1 MIKNSSL
8 PSCIAVIS
16 YQKIFIMNSSSLGKF
31 STFNI
36 VLVYAL
42 VSGLYIYTSDYFL
55 QLFVSNIEFLSKIQT
70 YKGLGFILVTSVLL
84 YVLVKKNLTSTV
96 SYYEQLNMVKQ
107 LSEEQIKTTKEEY
120 KALFNHSP
128 LPMWIF
134 DIDTFQ
140 FLLVNEAACL
150 NYGYTKE
157 EYLNMTLKDIRPK
170 DDILLMERLVAIS
183 LKNEHFTFP
192 DKVRHQKKSGEIIY
206 VKIKNTEIIFNGKKV
221 RLASA
226 VDVTMEVEMH
236 DDLIETNLKLKTASE
251 IAGLGY
257 WSNNL
262 INSEIQWSDELYK
275 IFEITPQTFKLNLD
289 NIKAFFHP
297 DYQLNF
303 DVNFNSYF
311 KDDKVKEREQKI
323 ITGSGNV
330 KWILERLFLIR
341 DKNRVPIKIQG
352 IALDITK
359 RKLHEQEISES
370 NERFKILSKAT
381 VEIIID
387 WDINNKK
394 VIWGEGFK
402 TILGY
407 DINIMNKHLW
417 AQNIHPNDRKRVL
430 VELQEALLDSKKE
443 NFNAEF
449 RFLKANGEVAYMQH
463 RGVFIRDEN
472 GKAVRAIGAMIDFTD
487 TLEKMKKIELQNQI
501 LKDIAWT
508 QSHIVRAPLANL
520 MGLIG
525 LMKNNIKTGV
535 SDKVL
540 IGYISDSADRLDNI
554 IHDIVNKTEN
564 IHPE

>member
-1 MIKNSSL
+1 
-8 PSCIAVIS
+8 
-16 YQKIFIMNSSSLGKF
+16 MNSISLGKF

-134 DIDTFQ
+134 DIDTYR
-140 FLLVNEAACL
+140 FLKVNEAACVL
-150 NYGYTKE
+150 YGFSHQE
-157 EYLNMTLKDIRPK
+157 FLSMTIKDIRPQEDVLYLEK
-170 DDILLMERLVAIS
+170 MMTHTI
-183 LKNEHFTFP
+183 KNEQYTFP
-192 DKVRHQKKSGEIIY
+192 ENIRHVKKNGDVIQVK
-206 VKIKNTEIIFNGKKV
+206 VKITFVTFNGKKS
-221 RLASA
+221 RLVSI
-226 VDVTMEVEMH
+226 VDMTADMEMQNK
-236 DDLIETNLKLKTASE
+236 LIETNSKLQEASE

-262 INSEIQWSDELYK
+262 VNSEIQWSDELYK
-275 IFEITPQTFKLNLD
+275 IFEINPQTFKLNLD
-289 NIKAFFHP
+289 NIKALFHP
-297 DYQLNF
+297 DYQFNF

-311 KDDKVKEREQKI
+311 KDDVVKEREQKI

-341 DKNRVPIKIQG
+341 DKNGDPIKIQG

-407 DINIMNKHLW
+407 DINTMNKHLW

-430 VELQEALLDSKKE
+430 VELKEALLDSTIE

-463 RGVFIRDEN
+463 RGVFIRDKN
-472 GKAVRAIGAMIDFTD
+472 GKAIRAIGAMIDFTD

-525 LMKNNIKTGV
+525 LMKNNINTGV
-535 SDKVL
+535 SDEVL
-540 IGYISDSADRLDNI
+540 IGYISDSADKLDKI
-554 IHDIVNKTEN
+554 IHDIVSKTEN
-564 IHPE
+564 IHSE

>member
-1 MIKNSSL
+1 MPLYITL
-8 PSCIAVIS
+8 II
-16 YQKIFIMNSSSLGKF
+16 YQFFMNSSSSSKF

-42 VSGLYIYTSDYFL
+42 VSGVYIYTSDYFL

-70 YKGLGFILVTSVLL
+70 YKGLGFILITSVLL
-84 YVLVKKNLTSTV
+84 YVLVRNNLASIAANYQQMNSV
-96 SYYEQLNMVKQ
+96 RQASD
-107 LSEEQIKTTKEEY
+107 EQIRKTKEEY
-120 KALFNHSP
+120 MALFNHSP

-134 DIDTFQ
+134 DIDTYQ
-140 FLLVNEAACL
+140 FLQVNDAACI
-150 NYGYTKE
+150 NYGYSHA

-170 DDILLMERLVAIS
+170 EDVLFMERLVAYS
-183 LKNEHFTFP
+183 LKKKQFSFP
-192 DKVRHQKKSGEIIY
+192 DNIRHQKKNGEIIQ
-206 VKIKNTEIIFNGKKV
+206 VKIKNTVVTFNGKKA
-221 RLASA
+221 RLASS
-226 VDVTMEVEMH
+226 VDVTTEVEIQNK
-236 DDLIETNLKLKTASE
+236 LIETNLKLQSASE

-257 WSNNL
+257 WTHDL
-262 INSEIQWSDELYK
+262 INSKIEWSDELYK
-275 IFEITPQTFKLNLD
+275 IFEIDPQKFKLNLN
-289 NIKAFFHP
+289 NIKALFHP

-303 DVNFNSYF
+303 DVNFNDFFEDSM
-311 KDDKVKEREQKI
+311 VKESEQKI
-323 ITGSGNV
+323 ITGSGKI
-330 KWILERLFLIR
+330 KWIQERLFLIR
-341 DKNRVPIKIQG
+341 DENFNPIKIQG

-387 WDINNKK
+387 WDINNNKI
-394 VIWGEGFK
+394 IWGEGFK

-407 DINIMNKHLW
+407 DINTMNKYLW
-417 AQNIHPNDRKRVL
+417 SQNIHPNDRKRVL
-430 VELQEALLDSKKE
+430 VELREALLDSTKE
-443 NFNAEF
+443 NFNTEF
-449 RFLKANGEVAYMQH
+449 RFLCANGKVSYMQH

-487 TLEKMKKIELQNQI
+487 TLEKMKKIELQNQV

-535 SDKVL
+535 SDKIL
-540 IGYISDSADRLDNI
+540 IGYISDSADKLDNI
-554 IHDIVNKTEN
+554 IRDIVNKTEN
-564 IHPE
+564 IQSE

>member
-1 MIKNSSL
+1 
-8 PSCIAVIS
+8 
-16 YQKIFIMNSSSLGKF
+16 MNSSSSSKF

-42 VSGLYIYTSDYFL
+42 VSGVYIYTSDYFL

-70 YKGLGFILVTSVLL
+70 YKGLGFILITSVLL
-84 YVLVKKNLTSTV
+84 YVLVRNNLASIAANYQQMNSV
-96 SYYEQLNMVKQ
+96 RQASD
-107 LSEEQIKTTKEEY
+107 EQIRKTKEEY
-120 KALFNHSP
+120 MALFNHSP

-134 DIDTFQ
+134 DIDTYQ
-140 FLLVNEAACL
+140 FLQVNDAACI
-150 NYGYTKE
+150 NYGYSHA

-170 DDILLMERLVAIS
+170 EDVLFMERLVAYS
-183 LKNEHFTFP
+183 LKKKQFSFP
-192 DKVRHQKKSGEIIY
+192 DNIRHQKKNGEIIQ
-206 VKIKNTEIIFNGKKV
+206 VKIKNTVVTFNGKKA
-221 RLASA
+221 RLASS
-226 VDVTMEVEMH
+226 VDVTTEVEIQNK
-236 DDLIETNLKLKTASE
+236 LIETNLKLQSASE

-257 WSNNL
+257 WTHDL
-262 INSEIQWSDELYK
+262 INSKIEWSDELYK
-275 IFEITPQTFKLNLD
+275 IFEIDPQKFKLNLN
-289 NIKAFFHP
+289 NIKALFHP

-303 DVNFNSYF
+303 DVNFNDFFEDSM
-311 KDDKVKEREQKI
+311 VKESEQKI
-323 ITGSGNV
+323 ITGSGKI
-330 KWILERLFLIR
+330 KWIQERLFLIR
-341 DKNRVPIKIQG
+341 DENCNPIKIQG

-387 WDINNKK
+387 WDINNNKI
-394 VIWGEGFK
+394 IWGEGFK

-407 DINIMNKHLW
+407 DINTMNKYLW
-417 AQNIHPNDRKRVL
+417 SQNIHPNDRKRVL
-430 VELQEALLDSKKE
+430 VELREALLDSTKE
-443 NFNAEF
+443 NFNTEF
-449 RFLKANGEVAYMQH
+449 RFLCANGKVSYMQH

-487 TLEKMKKIELQNQI
+487 TLEKMKKIELQNQV

-535 SDKVL
+535 SDKIL
-540 IGYISDSADRLDNI
+540 IGYISDSADKLDNI
-554 IHDIVNKTEN
+554 IRDIVNKTEN
-564 IHPE
+564 IQSE

>member
-1 MIKNSSL
+1 
-8 PSCIAVIS
+8 
-16 YQKIFIMNSSSLGKF
+16 MNSISLGKF

-55 QLFVSNIEFLSKIQT
+55 KLVVSNIEFLSKVQT

-84 YVLVKKNLTSTV
+84 YILVRKNLTSTV
-96 SYYEQLNMVKQ
+96 SYYEQLNLVKQ

-134 DIDTFQ
+134 DIDSYQ
-140 FLLVNEAACL
+140 FLKVNEAACVL
-150 NYGYTKE
+150 YGFSHQE
-157 EYLNMTLKDIRPK
+157 FLSMTIKDIRPK
-170 DDILLMERLVAIS
+170 EDVLYLEKMMVHTIKHEQY
-183 LKNEHFTFP
+183 TFP
-192 DKVRHQKKSGEIIY
+192 ENIRHIKKNGDVIQVK
-206 VKIKNTEIIFNGKKV
+206 VKITFVTFNGKKA
-221 RLASA
+221 RLVSI
-226 VDVTMEVEMH
+226 VDMTADVEMQNK
-236 DDLIETNLKLKTASE
+236 LIETNSKLQVASE

-262 INSEIQWSDELYK
+262 VNSEIQWSDELYK
-275 IFEITPQTFKLNLD
+275 IFEVNPQTFKLNFD
-289 NIKAFFHP
+289 NIKALFHP

-311 KDDKVKEREQKI
+311 KDDIVKEREQKI
-323 ITGSGNV
+323 IAGSGNV

-341 DKNRVPIKIQG
+341 DKNGNPIKIQG

-394 VIWGEGFK
+394 VIWGEGFN

-407 DINIMNKHLW
+407 DINTMNKHLW

-430 VELQEALLDSKKE
+430 VELKEALLDSTIE

-472 GKAVRAIGAMIDFTD
+472 GIAVRAIGAMIDFTD

-525 LMKNNIKTGV
+525 LMKNNINTGV

-540 IGYISDSADRLDNI
+540 VGYISDSADKLDKI
-554 IHDIVNKTEN
+554 IHDIVSKTEK
-564 IHPE
+564 IHSE